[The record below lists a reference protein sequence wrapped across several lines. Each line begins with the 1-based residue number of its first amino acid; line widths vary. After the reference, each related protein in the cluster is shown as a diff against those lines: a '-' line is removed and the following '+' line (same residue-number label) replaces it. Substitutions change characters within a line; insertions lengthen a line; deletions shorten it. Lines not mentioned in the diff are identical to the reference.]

1 MTEKNPT
8 ADPGNL
14 LAHLPAMVL
23 RLKEELHR
31 RGIHV
36 VYFPGGEG
44 ALQYLIDQIPAGAQV
59 MSGSS
64 ATLKS
69 IGFEAALQSGRY
81 DYYRPKI
88 AALNDNRERIDLRRR
103 AITADYFVGGIN
115 AISLTGEILNVDGS
129 GSRIAG
135 YAYGGGKIY
144 MVAGVNKIEPT
155 LEAAFNRL
163 RNQAAMQEC
172 RHLGKKTP
180 CAQDGVCRN
189 YECHAPERQCGKV
202 LIIENEKIPGRMT
215 VVLIGETLGF

>member
-1 MTEKNPT
+1 MP
-8 ADPGNL
+8 DPANIS
-14 LAHLPAMVL
+14 ASLPKDVL

-31 RGIHV
+31 RGIGV
-36 VYFPGGEG
+36 IYFADGNG
-44 ALQYLIDQIPAGAQV
+44 ALQYLIEQIPAGAQV

-64 ATLKS
+64 ETLKS
-69 IGFEAALQSGRY
+69 IGFEQALQSGRY

-88 AALNDNRERIDLRRR
+88 IALNENSERIKLRRR
-103 AITADYFVGGIN
+103 AIAADYFVGGVN

-135 YAYGGGKIY
+135 YAYGGGKVY
-144 MVAGVNKIEPT
+144 LVAGTNKIEPD
-155 LEAAFNRL
+155 LAAAFNRL
-163 RNQAAMQEC
+163 RNRAATAEC

-180 CAQDGVCRN
+180 CAKDGVCRN

-215 VVLIGETLGF
+215 LVLIGESLGF